1 MAAKAVSSLEIRK
14 REIRIYP
21 PIEAMYQ
28 NVYRIRRSFLVPFF
42 VDFILLFFL
51 LLLSYFL
58 GGSKLERILLTAIF
72 IPVLYVLF
80 ESSFR
85 MVQTSDQGIVIR
97 KFMRKKELRWEDIT
111 HIGAL
116 ILRSRV
122 YLLLTTVKGF
132 YILSNAYEKF
142 STLVGDLVGH
152 MDNEKVEEE
161 VKRQMEHPAR
171 NMSDIIMTWF
181 TAMILAGIIII
192 KLFSS

>member
-1 MAAKAVSSLEIRK
+1 
-14 REIRIYP
+14 
-21 PIEAMYQ
+21 MYQ
-28 NVYRIRRSFLVPFF
+28 NVYRIRRSFLFPFL

-72 IPVLYVLF
+72 IPVIYVLV

-85 MVQTSDQGIVIR
+85 MVQTGDQGIMIR

-116 ILRSRV
+116 ILRKRV

-132 YILSNAYEKF
+132 YILSNGYEKF
-142 STLVGDLVGH
+142 STLVSDLVGR
-152 MDNEKVEEE
+152 MDSEKVEEE
-161 VKRQMEHPAR
+161 VRRQIEHPAK
-171 NMSDIIMTWF
+171 NMSDIVMTWF
-181 TAMILAGIIII
+181 TAVILAGLIIT
-192 KLFSS
+192 KLFTS

>member
-1 MAAKAVSSLEIRK
+1 
-14 REIRIYP
+14 
-21 PIEAMYQ
+21 MYQ
-28 NVYRIRRSFLVPFF
+28 NVYRIRRAFLFPFF

-80 ESSFR
+80 ESTFR
-85 MVQTSDQGIVIR
+85 MIQTGDQGIMIR

-116 ILRSRV
+116 ILRKRV
-122 YLLLTTVKGF
+122 YILLTTVKGF
-132 YILSNAYEKF
+132 YILSNAYERF
-142 STLVGDLVGH
+142 SHLIGELAAH

-161 VKRQMEHPAR
+161 VKRQIEHPAR

-181 TAMILAGIIII
+181 TAMVLAGIIII
-192 KLFSS
+192 KLFTS

>member
-1 MAAKAVSSLEIRK
+1 
-14 REIRIYP
+14 
-21 PIEAMYQ
+21 MYQ
-28 NVYRIRRSFLVPFF
+28 NVYRIRRSFLFPFF

-51 LLLSYFL
+51 VLLSYFL
-58 GGSKLERILLTAIF
+58 GGSNLERILLTAIF

-85 MVQTSDQGIVIR
+85 MVQTGDQGIMIR

-116 ILRSRV
+116 ILRKRI

-142 STLVGDLVGH
+142 SALVSDLVGH

-161 VKRQMEHPAR
+161 VKRQMEHPAK

-181 TAMILAGIIII
+181 TAMVLAGIIII
-192 KLFSS
+192 KLFAS

>member
-1 MAAKAVSSLEIRK
+1 M
-14 REIRIYP
+14 
-21 PIEAMYQ
+21 EAMYQ
-28 NVYRIRRSFLVPFF
+28 NVYRIRRSFLFPFF
-42 VDFILLFFL
+42 VDFILLFLL

-85 MVQTSDQGIVIR
+85 MVQTGDQGIMIR

-116 ILRSRV
+116 ILRKRV
-122 YLLLTTVKGF
+122 YILLTTVKGF

-142 STLVGDLVGH
+142 STLVSDLVGH

-161 VKRQMEHPAR
+161 VRKQIEHPAK

-181 TAMILAGIIII
+181 TAAVLAGIIIT
-192 KLFSS
+192 KLFTS

>member
-1 MAAKAVSSLEIRK
+1 
-14 REIRIYP
+14 
-21 PIEAMYQ
+21 MYQ
-28 NVYRIRRSFLVPFF
+28 NVYRIKKSFLVPFS

-51 LLLSYFL
+51 LLLSYFS
-58 GGSKLERILLTAIF
+58 GGSNLERILLTVIF

-85 MVQTSDQGIVIR
+85 MIRTGDQGIMIR
-97 KFMRKKELRWEDIT
+97 KLMRKKELRWEDIT
-111 HIGAL
+111 HIGAM
-116 ILRSRV
+116 ILRNRV

-152 MDNEKVEEE
+152 MDNEKVDEE

-171 NMSDIIMTWF
+171 NMSDIVMTWF

-192 KLFSS
+192 KLFAS

>member
-1 MAAKAVSSLEIRK
+1 
-14 REIRIYP
+14 
-21 PIEAMYQ
+21 MYQ
-28 NVYRIRRSFLVPFF
+28 NVYRIRRSFLFPFF

-51 LLLSYFL
+51 LLLSYFM

-85 MVQTSDQGIVIR
+85 MVQTGDQGVMIR

-116 ILRSRV
+116 ILRSRA

-142 STLVGDLVGH
+142 SHLVADLASH
-152 MDNEKVEEE
+152 MDNERWK
-161 VKRQMEHPAR
+161 K
-171 NMSDIIMTWF
+171 
-181 TAMILAGIIII
+181 
-192 KLFSS
+192 K

>member
-1 MAAKAVSSLEIRK
+1 MCLSIK
-14 REIRIYP
+14 
-21 PIEAMYQ
+21 AMYQ
-28 NVYRIRRSFLVPFF
+28 NVYRIRRSFLIPFF

-85 MVQTSDQGIVIR
+85 MVQTGDQGIMIR
-97 KFMRKKELRWEDIT
+97 KFMRKKEFRWEDVT

-142 STLVGDLVGH
+142 SALVADFTSH
-152 MDNEKVEEE
+152 MDNEKVDEETKA
-161 VKRQMEHPAR
+161 VATDPVTSPTSKYLP
-171 NMSDIIMTWF
+171 
-181 TAMILAGIIII
+181 L
-192 KLFSS
+192 KSS

>member
-1 MAAKAVSSLEIRK
+1 
-14 REIRIYP
+14 
-21 PIEAMYQ
+21 MYQ

-51 LLLSYFL
+51 LLLSYL
-58 GGSKLERILLTAIF
+58 QGGSNLERILLTAIF

-80 ESSFR
+80 ESSLR
-85 MVQTSDQGIVIR
+85 IIQTGDQGIMIR

-116 ILRSRV
+116 ILRKRV

-142 STLVGDLVGH
+142 YALVSDLVSH

-161 VKRQMEHPAR
+161 VKRQMEHPAK
-171 NMSDIIMTWF
+171 NVSDIIMTWF
-181 TAMILAGIIII
+181 TAMFLAGIIII
-192 KLFSS
+192 KLFAS

>member
-1 MAAKAVSSLEIRK
+1 
-14 REIRIYP
+14 
-21 PIEAMYQ
+21 MYQ

-51 LLLSYFL
+51 LLLSYL
-58 GGSKLERILLTAIF
+58 EGGSNLERILLTAIF
-72 IPVLYVLF
+72 IPVLYVLL

-85 MVQTSDQGIVIR
+85 IVQTGDQGIMIR

-116 ILRSRV
+116 ILRKRV

-142 STLVGDLVGH
+142 SALVSDLVSH

-161 VKRQMEHPAR
+161 VKRQMEHPAK

-181 TAMILAGIIII
+181 TAMFLAGIIII
-192 KLFSS
+192 KLFAS

>member
-1 MAAKAVSSLEIRK
+1 
-14 REIRIYP
+14 
-21 PIEAMYQ
+21 MYQ

-58 GGSKLERILLTAIF
+58 GGSNLERILLTIIF

-85 MVQTSDQGIVIR
+85 MVQTGDQGIMIR

-116 ILRSRV
+116 ILRKRI

-142 STLVGDLVGH
+142 STLVSDLVGH

-161 VKRQMEHPAR
+161 VKRQMEHPAK

-181 TAMILAGIIII
+181 TAMVLAGIIII
-192 KLFSS
+192 KLFAS

>member
-1 MAAKAVSSLEIRK
+1 
-14 REIRIYP
+14 
-21 PIEAMYQ
+21 MYQ

-51 LLLSYFL
+51 LLLSYL
-58 GGSKLERILLTAIF
+58 QGGSNLERILLTAIF
-72 IPVLYVLF
+72 IPVLYVLL

-85 MVQTSDQGIVIR
+85 IVQTGDQGIMIR

-116 ILRSRV
+116 ILRKRV

-132 YILSNAYEKF
+132 YIVSNAYEKF
-142 STLVGDLVGH
+142 SALVSDLVSH

-161 VKRQMEHPAR
+161 VKRQMEHPAK
-171 NMSDIIMTWF
+171 NVSDIIMTWF
-181 TAMILAGIIII
+181 TAMFLAGIIII
-192 KLFSS
+192 KLFAS

>member
-1 MAAKAVSSLEIRK
+1 
-14 REIRIYP
+14 
-21 PIEAMYQ
+21 MYQ

-42 VDFILLFFL
+42 VDFILLFLL

-58 GGSKLERILLTAIF
+58 GGSNLERILLTAIF

-85 MVQTSDQGIVIR
+85 MVQTGDQGIMIR

-116 ILRSRV
+116 ILRKRV

-142 STLVGDLVGH
+142 SALVSDLVGH

-161 VKRQMEHPAR
+161 VKRQIKHPAK

-181 TAMILAGIIII
+181 TAMVLAGIIII
-192 KLFSS
+192 KLFAS

>member
-1 MAAKAVSSLEIRK
+1 
-14 REIRIYP
+14 
-21 PIEAMYQ
+21 MYQ

-51 LLLSYFL
+51 LLLSYL
-58 GGSKLERILLTAIF
+58 QGGSNLERILLTAIF

-85 MVQTSDQGIVIR
+85 TVQTGDQGIMIR

-116 ILRSRV
+116 ILRKRV

-142 STLVGDLVGH
+142 SALVSDLVSH

-161 VKRQMEHPAR
+161 VKRQMEHPAK

-181 TAMILAGIIII
+181 TAMFLAGIIII
-192 KLFSS
+192 KLFAS

>member
-1 MAAKAVSSLEIRK
+1 MRL
-14 REIRIYP
+14 

-28 NVYRIRRSFLVPFF
+28 NVYRIRRSFLIPFF

-85 MVQTSDQGIVIR
+85 MVQTGDQGIMIR

-142 STLVGDLVGH
+142 SALVTDFASH

-161 VKRQMEHPAR
+161 VKRQMEHPAK

-181 TAMILAGIIII
+181 TAMVLAGIIII
-192 KLFSS
+192 KLFAP

>member
-1 MAAKAVSSLEIRK
+1 
-14 REIRIYP
+14 
-21 PIEAMYQ
+21 MYQ
-28 NVYRIRRSFLVPFF
+28 NVYRIRRSFLFPFF
-42 VDFILLFFL
+42 VDFILLFVL
-51 LLLSYFL
+51 LLLSYFM
-58 GGSKLERILLTAIF
+58 GGAKLERILLTAIF

-85 MVQTSDQGIVIR
+85 MVQTGDQGVMIR
-97 KFMRKKELRWEDIT
+97 TFMRKKELRWEDIT

-116 ILRSRV
+116 ILRSRA

-142 STLVGDLVGH
+142 STLVSDLVSH

-161 VKRQMEHPAR
+161 VKRQIEHPAK

-181 TAMILAGIIII
+181 TAMVLAGIIII
-192 KLFSS
+192 KLFAS

>member
-1 MAAKAVSSLEIRK
+1 
-14 REIRIYP
+14 
-21 PIEAMYQ
+21 MYQ
-28 NVYRIRRSFLVPFF
+28 NVYRIRRSFLFPFF

-58 GGSKLERILLTAIF
+58 SGSKLERILLTAIF
-72 IPVLYVLF
+72 VPVLYVLF

-85 MVQTSDQGIVIR
+85 MVRTGDQGIMIR

-116 ILRSRV
+116 ILRKRV
-122 YLLLTTVKGF
+122 YILLTTVKGF

-142 STLVGDLVGH
+142 STLVSELVGH

-161 VKRQMEHPAR
+161 VRKQIEHPAK

-181 TAMILAGIIII
+181 TAVVLAGIIIT
-192 KLFSS
+192 KLFTS

>member
-1 MAAKAVSSLEIRK
+1 
-14 REIRIYP
+14 
-21 PIEAMYQ
+21 MYQ

-58 GGSKLERILLTAIF
+58 GGSNLERILLTVIF

-85 MVQTSDQGIVIR
+85 MVQTGDQGIMIR

-116 ILRSRV
+116 ILRKRI

-142 STLVGDLVGH
+142 SALVSDLVGH

-161 VKRQMEHPAR
+161 VKRQMEHPAK

-181 TAMILAGIIII
+181 TAMVLAGIIII
-192 KLFSS
+192 KLFAS

>member
-1 MAAKAVSSLEIRK
+1 
-14 REIRIYP
+14 
-21 PIEAMYQ
+21 MYQ

-42 VDFILLFFL
+42 IDFILLFFL
-51 LLLSYFL
+51 LLLSYL
-58 GGSKLERILLTAIF
+58 QGGSNLERILLTAIF
-72 IPVLYVLF
+72 IPVLYVLL

-85 MVQTSDQGIVIR
+85 IVQTGDQGIMIR

-116 ILRSRV
+116 ILRKRV

-142 STLVGDLVGH
+142 SALVSDLVSH

-161 VKRQMEHPAR
+161 VKRQMEHPAK
-171 NMSDIIMTWF
+171 NVSDIIMTWF
-181 TAMILAGIIII
+181 TAMFLAGIIII
-192 KLFSS
+192 KLFAS

>member
-1 MAAKAVSSLEIRK
+1 
-14 REIRIYP
+14 
-21 PIEAMYQ
+21 MYQ

-51 LLLSYFL
+51 LLLSYL
-58 GGSKLERILLTAIF
+58 EGGSNLERILLTAIF
-72 IPVLYVLF
+72 IPVLYVLL

-85 MVQTSDQGIVIR
+85 IVQTGDQGIMIR

-116 ILRSRV
+116 ILRKRV

-142 STLVGDLVGH
+142 SALVSDLVSH

-161 VKRQMEHPAR
+161 VKRQMEHPAK
-171 NMSDIIMTWF
+171 NVSDIIMTWF
-181 TAMILAGIIII
+181 TAMFLAGIIII
-192 KLFSS
+192 KLFAS

>member
-1 MAAKAVSSLEIRK
+1 
-14 REIRIYP
+14 
-21 PIEAMYQ
+21 MYQ

-42 VDFILLFFL
+42 ADFILLFFL
-51 LLLSYFL
+51 LLLSYL
-58 GGSKLERILLTAIF
+58 QGGSNLERILLTAIL

-80 ESSFR
+80 ESSLR
-85 MVQTSDQGIVIR
+85 IIQTGDQGIMIR

-116 ILRSRV
+116 ILRKRV

-142 STLVGDLVGH
+142 SALVSDLVSH
-152 MDNEKVEEE
+152 MDNERVEEE
-161 VKRQMEHPAR
+161 VKRQMEHPAK

-181 TAMILAGIIII
+181 TAMVLAGIIII
-192 KLFSS
+192 KLFTS